1 MAIFFFFFDELMA
14 ILIYP
19 CSIPI
24 HFQTSKGQNL
34 NIITKLN
41 LEYTHFKISKFKVRI
56 DHRKAIVVRL
66 RSIFLTQKVRGCPDF
81 GLELLLG

>member
-1 MAIFFFFFDELMA
+1 MA

-24 HFQTSKGQNL
+24 HFQTTKGQNL

-41 LEYTHFKISKFKVRI
+41 LEYKPFKISKFKVRI
-56 DHRKAIVVRL
+56 DHRKAILVRL
-66 RSIFLTQKVRGCPDF
+66 RSIFLTQKSESVQTL
-81 GLELLLG
+81 GLNFY

>member
-1 MAIFFFFFDELMA
+1 MA

-24 HFQTSKGQNL
+24 HFQTTKGQNL

-41 LEYTHFKISKFKVRI
+41 LEYTPFKISKFKVRI
-56 DHRKAIVVRL
+56 DHRKAILVRL
-66 RSIFLTQKVRGCPDF
+66 RSIFLTQKSESVQTL
-81 GLELLLG
+81 GLNFY